1 MPWSLADFDNNLM
14 VGVVGEGARVLHTV
28 TGFSDIKDD
37 GSWQYAVGKANIYP
51 SDPSYVDPLGDSPY
65 PNGFDGYKYP
75 TVTPSFGAAYQNLAV
90 NLFPFSSTLY
100 GGIICQYV
108 PEYDVPV
115 NIEEMLG
122 SQIWKSSDVT
132 TWTQVTGNGFGDPEI
147 INFEGFAVFGSH
159 LYVAGSKGAS
169 STPSGLGGAKVFKQ
183 LNGLTDDLD
192 EDGALD
198 SADNCPSAPN
208 TASMGTCTSGYV
220 NVICTSNAQC
230 GTGGVCST
238 SQEDGDSDGVGNACD
253 NCSSLS
259 NPLQQDTYP
268 PGGNNCGN
276 ACECEGNFDGD
287 VDVDGG
293 DAANF
298 KADFGRS
305 SINNPCT
312 NSDLCNGDFGCNGDV
327 SGSDAALF
335 KSDFGRSGFSNPCPN
350 CETAR
355 WCWY

>member
-1 MPWSLADFDNNLM
+1 
-14 VGVVGEGARVLHTV
+14 
-28 TGFSDIKDD
+28 
-37 GSWQYAVGKANIYP
+37 
-51 SDPSYVDPLGDSPY
+51 
-65 PNGFDGYKYP
+65 
-75 TVTPSFGAAYQNLAV
+75 
-90 NLFPFSSTLY
+90 
-100 GGIICQYV
+100 
-108 PEYDVPV
+108 
-115 NIEEMLG
+115 MLG
-122 SQIWKSSDVT
+122 SQIWKTSDVT

-183 LNGLTDDLD
+183 LNGLTDDMD
-192 EDGALD
+192 EDGVSD

-208 TASMGTCTSGYV
+208 AASMGTCMSGYV
-220 NVICTSNAQC
+220 NVICTSNAHC

-253 NCSSLS
+253 NCSILS

-293 DAANF
+293 DAAAF

-305 SINNPCT
+305 TYSNPCT
-312 NSDLCNGDFGCNGDV
+312 NSNLCNGDFTCNGNVD
-327 SGSDAALF
+327 GSDASLF
-335 KSDFGRSGFSNPCPN
+335 KSDFGRSAYSNPCTKCDTP
-350 CETAR
+350 R